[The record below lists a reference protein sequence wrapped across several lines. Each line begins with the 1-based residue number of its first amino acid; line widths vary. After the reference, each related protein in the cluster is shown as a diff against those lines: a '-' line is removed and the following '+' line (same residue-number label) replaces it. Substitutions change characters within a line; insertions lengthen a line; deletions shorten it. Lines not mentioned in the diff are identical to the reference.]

1 MESGSDNES
10 ASNSSAP
17 LTPIKKRK
25 ITKRLQKFK
34 PEWEREY
41 EYDWITEDP
50 QNIYNAKCKP
60 CNITFSVGKSGI
72 GQVSSF
78 RLC

>member
-1 MESGSDNES
+1 MESGSNDNES

-25 ITKRLQKFK
+25 ITKGLQKFK

-41 EYDWITEDP
+41 GWITEDS
-50 QNIYNAKCKP
+50 QNIYNAKCKH

-72 GQVSSF
+72 GQVRSF

>member
-1 MESGSDNES
+1 MESSSDNER
-10 ASNSSAP
+10 ASSSSAP
-17 LTPIKKRK
+17 LTPIKKRRLQLQ
-25 ITKRLQKFK
+25 KRLQKYK

-41 EYDWITEDP
+41 DWIIGDS

-60 CNITFSVGKSGI
+60 CNITFSVGKSGV

-78 RLC
+78 RLY